1 MVIGIEPF
9 KNGLANTA
17 YYCSTN
23 KIKNIFLFPF
33 VFQKFEKKF
42 KNYCFDQCY
51 IFFPDPWPKKKHKKR
66 RLISY
71 TFLKEL
77 ISHCSSKGSIHFS
90 SDSIDYFKSVE
101 NYAKILKKRG
111 IKISIKLYK
120 KTPTII
126 TKYHNRALKLGNYVN
141 FLKIEKI

>member
-1 MVIGIEPF
+1 M
-9 KNGLANTA
+9 
-17 YYCSTN
+17 
-23 KIKNIFLFPF
+23 
-33 VFQKFEKKF
+33 
-42 KNYCFDQCY
+42 
-51 IFFPDPWPKKKHKKR
+51 
-66 RLISY
+66 
-71 TFLKEL
+71 KEL

-90 SDSIDYFKSVE
+90 SDSIDYFKSVQ

-111 IKISIKLYK
+111 IKISIKLYT

>member
-51 IFFPDPWPKKKHKKR
+51 IFFPDPWPKKRHHKR
-66 RLISY
+66 RLVNY
-71 TFLKEL
+71 EFLKLL
-77 ISHCSSKGSIHFS
+77 ISHCNSKGTIYFG
-90 SDSIDYFKSVE
+90 SDNYDYFNDVKNKS
-101 NYAKILKKRG
+101 KLLKKEL
-111 IKISIKLYK
+111 KISIKSYK

-126 TKYHNRALKLGNYVN
+126 TRYHARALKLKNNIN
-141 FLKIEKI
+141 FLKIDKI